1 MIQAICS
8 DHQPHGTDAKLASFS
23 ESAAGIAGVETLLSL
38 TLRLVDDDVLSLPR
52 AIAAIT
58 SEPARILGTELG
70 QLSEGAPADICI
82 FDPDTTWTVD
92 AELLRSNGTNTPFD
106 GWTLPGKVR
115 WTLVAGQVRYED
127 IPTG

>member
-1 MIQAICS
+1 MLQ
-8 DHQPHGTDAKLASFS
+8 
-23 ESAAGIAGVETLLSL
+23 
-38 TLRLVDDDVLSLPR
+38 LVDDNVLPLQK

-82 FDPDTTWTVD
+82 FDPDTTWTLN

-115 WTLVAGQVRYED
+115 WTLVAGQVLYEGL
-127 IPTG
+127 PRS

>member
-1 MIQAICS
+1 M
-8 DHQPHGTDAKLASFS
+8 
-23 ESAAGIAGVETLLSL
+23 ETLLSL